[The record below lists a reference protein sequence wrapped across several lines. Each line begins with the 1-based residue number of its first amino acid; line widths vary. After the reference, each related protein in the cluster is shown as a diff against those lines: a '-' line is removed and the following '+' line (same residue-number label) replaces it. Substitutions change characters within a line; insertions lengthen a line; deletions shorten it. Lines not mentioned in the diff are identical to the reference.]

1 MKTTMADEFAEWCE
15 NTDVQKVGAALQNG
29 LDVNLR
35 NRYGHT
41 GLLVAIRNGH
51 SNVVQVLR
59 S

>member
-1 MKTTMADEFAEWCE
+1 MRTKMADEFAEWCKNNE
-15 NTDVQKVGAALQNG
+15 IQRVVAALQNG
-29 LDVNLR
+29 VDVNLR

>member
-1 MKTTMADEFAEWCE
+1 MADDFAEWCK
-15 NTDVQKVGAALQNG
+15 NNDVQKVVAALQSG

>member
-1 MKTTMADEFAEWCE
+1 MADGFAEWGE
-15 NTDVQKVGAALQNG
+15 NNDIQRVVAALQSG
-29 LDVNLR
+29 VDVNLR

-41 GLLVAIRNGH
+41 GLLVAIRNRH